1 MGKSEKTIGFDLLQV
16 QVPGVVLNDAE
27 RCSLE
32 HLPTAVDTRLW
43 PKLRVLMGVVID
55 EWIPHGT
62 KQRSPVS
69 QTSGVLRAA
78 MFHKDAAA
86 QFVCLFVFSS
96 ARHHLFQSMTG
107 LPTAT
112 VWISF
117 SALY

>member
-86 QFVCLFVFSS
+86 QFVCLFVC
-96 ARHHLFQSMTG
+96 LFFLLRDTIFFK
-107 LPTAT
+107 A
-112 VWISF
+112 
-117 SALY
+117 